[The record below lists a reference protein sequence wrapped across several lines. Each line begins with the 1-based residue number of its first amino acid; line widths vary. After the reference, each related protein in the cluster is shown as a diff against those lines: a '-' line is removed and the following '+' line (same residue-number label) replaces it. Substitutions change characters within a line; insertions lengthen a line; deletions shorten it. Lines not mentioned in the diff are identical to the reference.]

1 MTEGPSARQILELM
15 PAGFDR
21 EAAKGVSL
29 IYQFRLT
36 GEGGGQYY
44 VAIEDE
50 TCEFKER
57 EHPSPDVVLTISAQ
71 DFCGLTMGKL
81 PFAMAFITGR
91 LKVTGDLRL
100 VLRMGTYFPL
110 PQ

>member
-1 MTEGPSARQILELM
+1 MTEGPSARQLLELM
-15 PAGFDR
+15 PAGFNR

-29 IYQFRLT
+29 IYQFHLA
-36 GEGGGQYY
+36 GERGGQYH
-44 VAIEDE
+44 VVIENE
-50 TCEFKER
+50 TCKLQEG

-71 DFCGLTMGKL
+71 DFCSLAMGKL

-100 VLRMGTYFPL
+100 VLRMGTYFPQ